1 MEDKYRKPRNVEQLR
16 DDIDSG
22 RTGDKVPAAD
32 PAAAPLGAD
41 DEAAGTRTPAEA
53 GERTTEAPRP
63 GPVRAHSLAS
73 ERGRTARV
81 AILAGGGVLA
91 AIVLAALF
99 IA

>member
-1 MEDKYRKPRNVEQLR
+1 MEDNARKPRNVEQLR

-53 GERTTEAPRP
+53 TQRPAESPGP
-63 GPVRAHSLAS
+63 GPVRAHSSAS
-73 ERGRTARV
+73 GRGRTARV

-99 IA
+99 IV